1 MAAMISIN
9 PEINCLVAKAV
20 VRGALLSS
28 EVPEGTVNNNMQYQV
43 FYRDKEGVF
52 DNIKNFR
59 CNTNKSDKSDEI
71 YEIYWICKNH
81 VEIKVPWGVPKT
93 KDTYGINGELLFNV
107 DKDIGVEKIM
117 HLFVLDVS
125 AWQVEVRDGIRYEYL
140 SEYFVNSN
148 GQQSGLSIILKDKI
162 KPAIESKLKKEKITV
177 DEKINKGVLKNA
189 VEAAVK
195 ELKSYFESIGLKLKN
210 DNSIDFTVFKSK
222 NVEN

>member
-20 VRGALLSS
+20 VRGELLSP
-28 EVPEGTVNNNMQYQV
+28 EEPEGLVNNDMQYQV
-43 FYRDKEGVF
+43 FYRDKKGAF
-52 DNIKNFR
+52 DNIKNFHY
-59 CNTNKSDKSDEI
+59 NTNESDEI
-71 YEIYWICKNH
+71 YDIYWICKND

-107 DKDIGVEKIM
+107 DEDIGVEKIM

-148 GQQSGLSIILKDKI
+148 GQQSGLSIILRDKI
-162 KPAIESKLKKEKITV
+162 KPAIESEIKNKKIML
-177 DEKINKGVLKNA
+177 DEKVDKGTLEKVVK
-189 VEAAVK
+189 AALGTLEVDFA
-195 ELKSYFESIGLKLKN
+195 SFGLKLV
-210 DNSIDFTVFKSK
+210 DESIKSFTVFESKST
-222 NVEN
+222 EA

>member
-43 FYRDKEGVF
+43 FYRDKQGVF
-52 DNIKNFR
+52 DNINNFHY
-59 CNTNKSDKSDEI
+59 NTKGRNISDEI
-71 YEIYWICKNH
+71 YEIYWICKDD
-81 VEIKVPWGVPKT
+81 VEIKVPLGVPKT
-93 KDTYGINGELLFNV
+93 KETYGVNGELLFNV
-107 DKDIGVEKIM
+107 DKNIGVEKIM

-148 GQQSGLSIILKDKI
+148 GQQSGLSIILRDKI
-162 KPAIESKLKKEKITV
+162 KPAIESVIKNEKFDKGTLKDIVKTTLE
-177 DEKINKGVLKNA
+177 NLKNVDFA
-189 VEAAVK
+189 
-195 ELKSYFESIGLKLKN
+195 SFGLKLLVDK
-210 DNSIDFTVFKSK
+210 SKESFTVFEPKST
-222 NVEN
+222 EA

>member
-28 EVPEGTVNNNMQYQV
+28 EVPEGTVNNDMQYQV

-107 DKDIGVEKIM
+107 DEGIGVEKIM

-148 GQQSGLSIILKDKI
+148 GQQSGLSIILRDKI
-162 KPAIESKLKKEKITV
+162 KPAIESVIKNEKIML
-177 DEKINKGVLKNA
+177 DEKVDKDTLEKVVK
-189 VEAAVK
+189 AALGTLEVDFA
-195 ELKSYFESIGLKLKN
+195 SFGLKLVDK
-210 DNSIDFTVFKSK
+210 SIKSFTVFESKST
-222 NVEN
+222 EA

>member
-20 VRGALLSS
+20 VRKALLS
-28 EVPEGTVNNNMQYQV
+28 PEAPERPVNNSIQYQV
-43 FYRDKEGVF
+43 FYRGKDGAFKNNDKSPC
-52 DNIKNFR
+52 KAK
-59 CNTNKSDKSDEI
+59 KSDKSDEI
-71 YEIYWICKNH
+71 YEIYWICKDD

-162 KPAIESKLKKEKITV
+162 KPAIESKLKKEKICFF
-177 DEKINKGVLKNA
+177 
-189 VEAAVK
+189 
-195 ELKSYFESIGLKLKN
+195 SS
-210 DNSIDFTVFKSK
+210 S
-222 NVEN
+222 

>member
-1 MAAMISIN
+1 MAISIN

-28 EVPEGTVNNNMQYQV
+28 NAPEGLVNNSIQYQV
-43 FYRDKEGVF
+43 FYRDKNGAF
-52 DNIKNFR
+52 NNFHY
-59 CNTNKSDKSDEI
+59 NTKERDEI
-71 YEIYWICKNH
+71 YEIYWICENN
-81 VEIKVPWGVPKT
+81 VEIKVPLGVPKT

-148 GQQSGLSIILKDKI
+148 GQQSGLSIILRDKI
-162 KPAIESKLKKEKITV
+162 KPAIESVIKNEKIILDEKVDEDTLKK
-177 DEKINKGVLKNA
+177 
-189 VEAAVK
+189 AVK
-195 ELKSYFESIGLKLKN
+195 TALDTLKVDFASFGLKLV
-210 DNSIDFTVFKSK
+210 DESIESFTVFESKST
-222 NVEN
+222 EA

>member
-20 VRGALLSS
+20 VRGELLSP
-28 EVPEGTVNNNMQYQV
+28 EEPEGLVNNDMQYQV
-43 FYRDKEGVF
+43 FYRDKKGAF
-52 DNIKNFR
+52 DNIKNFHY
-59 CNTNKSDKSDEI
+59 NTNKSDEI
-71 YEIYWICKNH
+71 YEIYWICKNN

-177 DEKINKGVLKNA
+177 DEKINKDVLKNA
-189 VEAAVK
+189 VEDAVK
-195 ELKSYFESIGLKLKN
+195 ELKSYFESIGLKLN

>member
-1 MAAMISIN
+1 MATMISIN

-28 EVPEGTVNNNMQYQV
+28 EVPEGTVNNDMQYQV

-107 DKDIGVEKIM
+107 DEGIGVEKIM

-148 GQQSGLSIILKDKI
+148 GQQSGLSIILRDKI
-162 KPAIESKLKKEKITV
+162 KPAIESVIKNEKIML
-177 DEKINKGVLKNA
+177 DEKVDKDTLEKVVK
-189 VEAAVK
+189 AALGTLEVDFA
-195 ELKSYFESIGLKLKN
+195 SFGLKLVDK
-210 DNSIDFTVFKSK
+210 SIKSFTVFESKST
-222 NVEN
+222 EA

>member
-20 VRGALLSS
+20 VRGELLSP
-28 EVPEGTVNNNMQYQV
+28 EEPEGLVNNDMQYQV
-43 FYRDKEGVF
+43 FYRDKKGAF
-52 DNIKNFR
+52 DNIKNFHY
-59 CNTNKSDKSDEI
+59 NTNKSDEI
-71 YEIYWICKNH
+71 YEIYWICKNN

-177 DEKINKGVLKNA
+177 DEKINKDVLKNA
-189 VEAAVK
+189 VEDAVK
-195 ELKSYFESIGLKLKN
+195 ELKSYFESIGLKLN
-210 DNSIDFTVFKSK
+210 DDSIDFTVFESKST
-222 NVEN
+222 EA

>member
-20 VRGALLSS
+20 VRGELLSP
-28 EVPEGTVNNNMQYQV
+28 EEPEGLVNNDMQYQV
-43 FYRDKEGVF
+43 FYRDKEGAF
-52 DNIKNFR
+52 FHYNRKKR
-59 CNTNKSDKSDEI
+59 YKSDEI
-71 YEIYWICKNH
+71 YEIYWICKNN

-107 DKDIGVEKIM
+107 DEGIGVEKIM

-148 GQQSGLSIILKDKI
+148 GQQSGLSIILRDKI
-162 KPAIESKLKKEKITV
+162 KPAIESVIKNKKIML
-177 DEKINKGVLKNA
+177 DEKVDKDTLEKV
-189 VEAAVK
+189 VEAALGTFK
-195 ELKSYFESIGLKLKN
+195 EDFASFGLKLV
-210 DNSIDFTVFKSK
+210 DESIKSFTVFESKST
-222 NVEN
+222 EA

>member
-28 EVPEGTVNNNMQYQV
+28 EVPEGTVNNDMQYQV
-43 FYRDKEGVF
+43 FYRDKKGVF
-52 DNIKNFR
+52 DNIENFH

-71 YEIYWICKNH
+71 YEIYWICKDD

-177 DEKINKGVLKNA
+177 DEKINKDVLKNA
-189 VEAAVK
+189 VEDAVK
-195 ELKSYFESIGLKLKN
+195 ELKSYFESIGLKLN
-210 DNSIDFTVFKSK
+210 DDSIDFTVFESKST
-222 NVEN
+222 EA